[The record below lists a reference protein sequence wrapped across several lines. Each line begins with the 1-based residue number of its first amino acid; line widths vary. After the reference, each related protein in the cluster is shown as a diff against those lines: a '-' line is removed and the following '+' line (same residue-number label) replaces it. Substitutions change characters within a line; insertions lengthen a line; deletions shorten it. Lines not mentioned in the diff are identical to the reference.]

1 MRIFFFLALFTT
13 VLSSVLPAQQCASHE
28 YMEREL
34 EASPAL
40 KIKTDQLEQ
49 FIRQQSSVITRRRGG
64 GDDIITIPV
73 VVHNLYHNTSE
84 MVSDEQVYSQ
94 IDVLNKCFRRM
105 HADTVNTPLYFK
117 PVAADCEIEF
127 KLAVTDPYKKGTT
140 GIVRRYTPVERWSAN
155 DDMKFTAK
163 GGDDA
168 WDSKSY
174 LNIWV
179 CNLNRTLGYASF
191 PGGPDDKDG
200 VVINLS
206 AFGYMS
212 ANQMGKTAVHE
223 VGHWL
228 GLRHTWGDSYCGDDW
243 VDDTPR
249 QANFTSGCPSGVRI
263 SCGNTPNGDMYMNY
277 MDLTSDAC
285 TNLFTEGQKIRMRA
299 QFSPGG
305 FRTGLLTSIGLLPP
319 RFTEIPVEAGMPQ
332 WMYANVYP
340 NPATSEIK
348 IDLTYDI
355 RWVGKTIT
363 ILNNQGQVVTR
374 AVIDA
379 SITTINISKLP
390 PGIYFLSAKKE
401 DGATIKQKLI
411 KL

>member
-1 MRIFFFLALFTT
+1 MRIFFFLTLFIT
-13 VLSSVLPAQQCASHE
+13 VLSSVLSAQQCASFE
-28 YMEREL
+28 YREREL

-40 KIKTDQLEQ
+40 KIKTEQLEE
-49 FIRQQSSVITRRRGG
+49 FIRQQSSVVTRRRGG
-64 GDDIITIPV
+64 GEDIIIIPV
-73 VVHNLYHNTSE
+73 VVHNLFHNTSE
-84 MVSDEQVYSQ
+84 IVSDQQVYSQ
-94 IDVLNKCFRRM
+94 IDVLNKCFRRQN
-105 HADTVNTPLYFK
+105 ADTVNTPSYFK
-117 PVAADCEIEF
+117 SVAADCEIEF
-127 KLAVTDPYKKGTT
+127 KLATTDPFKKGTT
-140 GIVRRYTPVERWSAN
+140 GIIRKYTPVERWSAN

-168 WDSKSY
+168 WDTKSY

-206 AFGYMS
+206 AFGY
-212 ANQMGKTAVHE
+212 ANNNQMGKTAVHE
-223 VGHWL
+223 IGHWL
-228 GLRHTWGDSYCGDDW
+228 GLRHTWGDAYCGDDW
-243 VDDTPR
+243 VDDTPK
-249 QANFTSGCPSGVRI
+249 QANFTSGCPSGIRV
-263 SCGNTPNGDMYMNY
+263 SCSNDPYGDMYMNY
-277 MDLTSDAC
+277 MDLTSDEC
-285 TNLFTEGQKIRMRA
+285 TNLFTEGQKARMRA
-299 QFSPGG
+299 QFSLGG
-305 FRTGLLTSIGLLPP
+305 PRMGLLTSIGLLPP
-319 RFTEIPVEAGMPQ
+319 RFSEIPAEPEMPK

-363 ILNNQGQVVTR
+363 IVNNQGQVVTK
-374 AVIDA
+374 ALIDGTL
-379 SITTINISKLP
+379 TTINISKLP

-401 DGATIKQKLI
+401 DGATIKQKLV